1 MSQPQKKHIVVI
13 GAGVIGLSSALL
25 LLEKGCYTVTIIA
38 EHFPGPFETM
48 HPQEHIDYSSPWAGA
63 HNRFIP
69 PLSSSPDQVQ
79 AQAQAQRE
87 HVLALRTFS
96 RMKSLSSASA
106 GEKDNPEAA
115 QFSSVKFMKGVEF
128 LENPPEAYKAL
139 TGPLA
144 AELGYEN
151 FRVLEQHEFPADGK
165 VKWGCEY
172 QTWCLNPMV
181 YCCFLL
187 RRFVNRGGRILKR
200 RVRSVNEVF
209 QLNLPGG
216 TLEEE
221 RDDPDWNTHFG
232 ATWLSPKNCAN
243 QQRTHQPEEVRIHAV
258 VNASGNGLGDD
269 AAMFITRGQTCVV
282 AESGTT
288 EEPKT
293 VTRQNADG
301 TWTFTVPRGAE
312 GGTVVGGT
320 REPDNYDPL
329 PCPKLRQQLLE
340 RIIQTQP
347 GLLAKGKTSLTPV
360 RDIVGRRPTRR
371 GGPRIEGEI
380 LNIDVGKDKKQQGFV
395 MHAYGMGGRGYELSW
410 GVAEEVVN
418 GVSEYF
424 FEKSGSAPGGV
435 SKL

>member
-1 MSQPQKKHIVVI
+1 MK
-13 GAGVIGLSSALL
+13 A
-25 LLEKGCYTVTIIA
+25 
-38 EHFPGPFETM
+38 
-48 HPQEHIDYSSPWAGA
+48 
-63 HNRFIP
+63 
-69 PLSSSPDQVQ
+69 LSSSESDPQ
-79 AQAQAQRE
+79 
-87 HVLALRTFS
+87 
-96 RMKSLSSASA
+96 
-106 GEKDNPEAA
+106 AA
-115 QFSSVKFMKGVEF
+115 QFSSIKFMKGVEF
-128 LENPPEAYKAL
+128 LEDPPEAYKAL
-139 TGPLA
+139 GAPLA

-151 FRVLEQHEFPADGK
+151 FRVLESSEFPADGR

-209 QLNLPGG
+209 QLNLPD

-221 RDDPDWNTHFG
+221 RNPDWNTHFG
-232 ATWLSPKNCAN
+232 ATWLKPKNSDSGP
-243 QQRTHQPEEVRIHAV
+243 QQSQAEKVNAV
-258 VNASGNGLGDD
+258 VNASGNGFGDD
-269 AAMFITRGQTCVV
+269 DRMFITRGQTCVV
-282 AESGTT
+282 AESGQ
-288 EEPKT
+288 ESKT

-329 PCPKLRQQLLE
+329 PCPKLREQLLE

-380 LNIDVGKDKKQQGFV
+380 LNIDGKDKKREGFV

-418 GVSEYF
+418 GVSKYF
-424 FEKSGSAPGGV
+424 SESGSAPGGV

>member
-1 MSQPQKKHIVVI
+1 MTQPQKKHIVVI

-25 LLEKGCYTVTIIA
+25 LLEQGCYTVTIIA
-38 EHFPGPFETM
+38 EHFPGPFETI

-69 PLSSSPDQVQ
+69 PLPSSSSSPPDQVQ
-79 AQAQAQRE
+79 SQAERE

-96 RMKSLSSASA
+96 RMKSLSS
-106 GEKDNPEAA
+106 GDKDPEAA

-128 LENPPEAYKAL
+128 LEDPPEAYKAL
-139 TGPLA
+139 SGPLA

-151 FRVLEQHEFPADGK
+151 FRVLEQHEFPADGG

-209 QLNLPGG
+209 QLDLPGG
-216 TLEEE
+216 
-221 RDDPDWNTHFG
+221 DPDWNTHFG
-232 ATWLSPKNCAN
+232 STWLSPKNCAN
-243 QQRTHQPEEVRIHAV
+243 QQQPEEAKEVRRTTHAV

-329 PCPKLRQQLLE
+329 PCPKLRDQLLE

-347 GLLAKGKTSLTPV
+347 GLLAKGKSKLTPV

-380 LNIDVGKDKKQQGFV
+380 LNIDVRKDKKQQGFV

-424 FEKSGSAPGGV
+424 LERSGSAPGGV